1 MLWVLCSAIAILVG
15 IAMFAKVQMDL
26 PPELEMLRNK
36 APSSQVLDRTT
47 AGTQNG
53 AGAQANLAAIPQT
66 GAATGW
72 TFQTDGRTSEASK
85 DFDQTIAGPD
95 GQAYDKPAFA
105 ITCYQGHIYA
115 RVNSRVRAAGKTP
128 ITFNVPGIP
137 AWTAA
142 QNQNWYS
149 SDASRTIAALKAR
162 GSVHVRMSFEE
173 LGTQNF
179 TFNTN
184 GLSAILGKMPG
195 CKL

>member
-15 IAMFAKVQMDL
+15 IAMFAKVQVDL

-47 AGTQNG
+47 AGTRDG
-53 AGAQANLAAIPQT
+53 AGAQANLAAILQS

-85 DFDQTIAGPD
+85 DFDQPIAGPG

-105 ITCYQGHIYA
+105 ITCYQGHLYA
-115 RVNSRVRAAGKTP
+115 RVNSRVRAAGPTP
-128 ITFNVPGIP
+128 FAFDVPGIP
-137 AWTAA
+137 AWTVA

-149 SDASRTIAALKAR
+149 ADAGKVITTLKAR
-162 GSVHVRMSFEE
+162 GSVNVRIAFEE
-173 LGTQNF
+173 LGTQKF
-179 TFNTN
+179 TFSTN
-184 GLSAILGKMPG
+184 GMSAIIAKMPG
-195 CKL
+195 CKQ